1 MGTGKAVTATE
12 TVATDD
18 RPSTDKKT
26 PKDLDFERQKAP
38 TRRRQKSMSTD
49 TLTVPAGESQQ
60 SQPNMSSIQRAR
72 KFRNGEKRSQRELI
86 EHIFATLRDGGWKS
100 TSRIAK
106 DSNTAWTSTYW
117 NLSLIEFIQSQP
129 HLERDPD
136 PKRKRYYRLLAPAGR
151 RR

>member
-1 MGTGKAVTATE
+1 MGTRQTM
-12 TVATDD
+12 TVATDIS
-18 RPSTDKKT
+18 RSTDKKT
-26 PKDLDFERQKAP
+26 PHDLSLGPQKAP
-38 TRRRQKSMSTD
+38 TRRPQKPMSTD
-49 TLTVPAGESQQ
+49 TMRVLTANTQQ

-136 PKRKRYYRLLAPAGR
+136 PKRKRYYRLLAPGR